1 MSSQTSTVT
10 EKAISQNGN
19 AQNDPPPAAPP
30 SSQIDKL
37 VIANTT
43 LAVWLIFLAIGG
55 GILALYYARIGYLPD
70 VEWKASLVYLFI
82 GSIVGGA
89 IGLLLTLSLLIP
101 GVVWSQFILL
111 DPCVDFA
118 LHSPVSGK
126 QADEEPCI
134 RTVVR
139 YLGLPFLI
147 FLLVS
152 HLFLLTG
159 KEPYWVLAAL
169 TLGLTFWWM
178 RRSFRAM
185 VKKTCAGETAAH
197 AFKYAAWF
205 TLSVLLS
212 QVTMY
217 VIYWLSGSPG
227 ARFWQT
233 GDTENLGVFAVL
245 TLLCTA
251 GVWISN
257 HAVAVLYRQQFRGA
271 IAAALLAAGLLLFT
285 ADHFSHLSV
294 KLMNHYGIGDN
305 QAYDVIV
312 SDKGQGLVDTL
323 GLKPCSKN
331 LLCKVQ
337 ILSKIGDK
345 YYLKIGDTEY
355 VTLPK
360 EDVIATR
367 QVKD

>member
-1 MSSQTSTVT
+1 MHSNSR
-10 EKAISQNGN
+10 
-19 AQNDPPPAAPP
+19 P
-30 SSQIDKL
+30 
-37 VIANTT
+37 
-43 LAVWLIFLAIGG
+43 
-55 GILALYYARIGYLPD
+55 LP
-70 VEWKASLVYLFI
+70 
-82 GSIVGGA
+82 GP
-89 IGLLLTLSLLIP
+89 TLSHFPSRFTFVPVDRQGALL
-101 GVVWSQFILL
+101 GTRCSYSGL
-111 DPCVDFA
+111 DVLVDA
-118 LHSPVSGK
+118 
-126 QADEEPCI
+126 
-134 RTVVR
+134 
-139 YLGLPFLI
+139 
-147 FLLVS
+147 
-152 HLFLLTG
+152 
-159 KEPYWVLAAL
+159 
-169 TLGLTFWWM
+169 
-178 RRSFRAM
+178 
-185 VKKTCAGETAAH
+185 KKFSCAGETAAH

-233 GDTENLGVFAVL
+233 GDTENLGVFVVL

-294 KLMNHYGIGDN
+294 KLMNHYGVGDN
-305 QAYDVIV
+305 QTYDVIV